1 MYDQLLSSAGLQ
13 ATQFTLLVACGV
25 AGSAPIT
32 TLAESLVMDR
42 TTLARNLKPL
52 ETRGLVK
59 IIVGNDRRVRMVA
72 LSEKGYSLLAK
83 ALPLWKEAQTQIEK
97 GFGQKRLNGL
107 LQDLSAMVELV
118 RAS

>member
-1 MYDQLLSSAGLQ
+1 MDKKLIQSLRAQCNTVNTTCANANLRRATRAVTQMYDQLLSSTGLQ

-32 TLAESLVMDR
+32 TLAEALVMDR

-59 IIVGNDRRVRMVA
+59 ILVGNDRRVRMVA
-72 LSEKGYSLLAK
+72 VSEKGYLLLAK
-83 ALPLWKEAQTQIEK
+83 AL
-97 GFGQKRLNGL
+97 
-107 LQDLSAMVELV
+107 
-118 RAS
+118 